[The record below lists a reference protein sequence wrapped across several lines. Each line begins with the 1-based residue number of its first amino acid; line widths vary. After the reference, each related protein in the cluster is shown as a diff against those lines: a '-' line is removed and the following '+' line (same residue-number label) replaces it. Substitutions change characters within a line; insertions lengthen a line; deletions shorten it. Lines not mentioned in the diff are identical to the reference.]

1 VRVLI
6 WAAELAKAFWSEVGT
21 EEPFPRKLRQ
31 PLRAMPLTVE
41 QIPGLT
47 LAGVCCWLERNG
59 IAHEFS
65 SPLKK
70 GTVPL
75 AGVEILEK
83 NEARQ
88 RDSPLFQR
96 AVSGRDRPLRGCLT
110 AQGGHG
116 IILVDAADPE
126 DEQCFTLAHE
136 LAHFLRDYWRPR
148 ERVLRRFGEATLE
161 VLDGER
167 PPTAGERVGALLT
180 EVPLGFHMH
189 LMERDEHQRPVDRQ
203 SAEAE
208 ACADCLACELLA
220 PAEHVAAQGAATETP
235 TLLQERLVRDYGLPA
250 GQAHRYA
257 RQLIGARPPV
267 EPWLAALR
275 KSLQ

>member
-1 VRVLI
+1 MRVLI

-21 EEPFPRKLRQ
+21 QEPFPRELRK
-31 PLRAMPLTVE
+31 PIRAMPLTLEV
-41 QIPGLT
+41 IPALT
-47 LAGVCCWLERNG
+47 LASACRWLERNG

-83 NEARQ
+83 NEAPQ
-88 RDSPLFQR
+88 RDSPLFQ
-96 AVSGRDRPLRGCLT
+96 RDRPLRGCLT

-126 DEQCFTLAHE
+126 DEQRFTLAHE

-148 ERVLRRFGEATLE
+148 ERVLRHLGEATLA

-167 PPTAGERVGALLT
+167 PPTPGERVGALLT

-189 LMERDEHQRPVDRQ
+189 LMERDEQRRPVDWQ
-203 SAEAE
+203 SADAE

-220 PAEHVAAQGAATETP
+220 PAEQVAAHGAATETQA
-235 TLLQERLVRDYGLPA
+235 TLEERLIHDYGLPA
-250 GQAHRYA
+250 VQAHRYA
-257 RQLIGARPPV
+257 RQLIGTRPPV

-275 KSLQ
+275 KSLNVERN

>member
-1 VRVLI
+1 VRALI

-21 EEPFPRKLRQ
+21 EEPFPRELRK
-31 PLRAMPLTVE
+31 PIRAMPLTLEV
-41 QIPGLT
+41 IPALT
-47 LAGVCCWLERNG
+47 LASACRWLERNG
-59 IAHEFS
+59 IAHES
-65 SPLKK
+65 
-70 GTVPL
+70 
-75 AGVEILEK
+75 
-83 NEARQ
+83 
-88 RDSPLFQR
+88 
-96 AVSGRDRPLRGCLT
+96 SGRDRPLRGCLT

-126 DEQCFTLAHE
+126 DEQRFTLAHE

-148 ERVLRRFGEATLE
+148 ERVLRHLGEATLA

-167 PPTAGERVGALLT
+167 PPTPGERVGALLT

-189 LMERDEHQRPVDRQ
+189 LMERDEQRRPVDRQ

-220 PAEHVAAQGAATETP
+220 PAKHVAAHGAATETP
-235 TLLQERLVRDYGLPA
+235 AVLEERLVHHYGLPA
-250 GQAHRYA
+250 AQARRYA
-257 RQLIGARPPV
+257 RQLIGTRPPV

-275 KSLQ
+275 KALNVERN